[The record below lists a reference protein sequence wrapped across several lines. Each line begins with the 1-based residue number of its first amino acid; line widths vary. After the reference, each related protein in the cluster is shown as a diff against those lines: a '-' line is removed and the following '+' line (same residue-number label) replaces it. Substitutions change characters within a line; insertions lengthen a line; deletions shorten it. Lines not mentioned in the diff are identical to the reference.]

1 VDSIESRKAA
11 LRREIEDTRSAVET
25 ELARKERYL
34 AELEAMPEF
43 ADCPDGSVLAL
54 VIRWGNGRS
63 RPYVVIGYKVGDQ
76 WFLTGKNSPN
86 GISSGELATWL
97 MTGSRRLER
106 VEILAEVQAV
116 QVSMVDLGALLGMM
130 DGGR

>member
-1 VDSIESRKAA
+1 MDSIENRKAA
-11 LRREIEDTRSAVET
+11 LRREIEDTRSAVEN

-43 ADCPDGSVLAL
+43 GELPDGSVVAL

-63 RPYVVIGYKVGDQ
+63 RPYVVIGYKVNDL
-76 WFLTGKNSPN
+76 WYLTGKDSPN
-86 GISSGELATWL
+86 GVASGALATWL

-106 VEILAEVQAV
+106 VEMLAEVQAV